1 MVERLGA
8 ALGHRGVGAGSP
20 DTPAELNLDALHFV
34 VVLRAF
40 SLCCFL
46 GVADK

>member
-20 DTPAELNLDALHFV
+20 DTPAELSLDALHFAV
-34 VVLRAF
+34 V
-40 SLCCFL
+40 C
-46 GVADK
+46 